1 MTGYVGYAIQKV
13 VKIQYKTETDSS
25 IYGIY
30 SNVGYFWKWKIFCM
44 AQQLMLI
51 SISVPITISQSIDNM
66 GYHMKIELHR
76 NMRLCV
82 CARVILALMFNNHFC
97 LVFFFTSF
105 SSFYSMSFIYC
116 VLHWDGW
123 TFFFAANNNNNVR
136 FSFIWGFKNIDDF
149 VLFPFQT
156 KYFVLFSG
164 LCARVCCCCFFL
176 YCNSTLL
183 QQI

>member
-1 MTGYVGYAIQKV
+1 MLDT
-13 VKIQYKTETDSS
+13 QYKKLSKTNTKPRQ
-25 IYGIY
+25 IRQYMGIY

-97 LVFFFTSF
+97 LVFFLLLSLH
-105 SSFYSMSFIYC
+105 SILCLLFIVC
-116 VLHWDGW
+116 FIG
-123 TFFFAANNNNNVR
+123 TAEPFFFAANNNNNVR